1 MRVCLSVLALIFGVN
16 LVSLAQAQTTLD
28 ATKVTC
34 DQFVHSKVGALRV
47 TAAWLSGFYHG
58 QRNNRTI
65 DLQEFEDNLSKLERF
80 CYQEKNFKIP
90 VMQAIEQVLPAPK

>member
-1 MRVCLSVLALIFGVN
+1 MLRFAGESQWEFIDASASQCLSTHVHCIFRIVGTGP
-16 LVSLAQAQTTLD
+16 TTLD

-47 TAAWLSGFYHG
+47 TAAWSSDFYHG
-58 QRNNRTI
+58 QRNSRTI

-80 CYQEKNFKIP
+80 CYQDKEF
-90 VMQAIEQVLPAPK
+90 